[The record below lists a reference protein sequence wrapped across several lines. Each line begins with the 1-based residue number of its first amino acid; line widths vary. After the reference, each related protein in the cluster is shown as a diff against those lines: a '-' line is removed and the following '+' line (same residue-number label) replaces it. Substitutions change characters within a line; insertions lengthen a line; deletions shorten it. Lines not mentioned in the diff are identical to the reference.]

1 MTEYIVANGA
11 NAYTP
16 VIKPML
22 VPVVTKGF
30 MAVMN
35 WKDLTDQLG
44 VRWLLLLKLPV
55 LRYVARCDT
64 MFFVRSTPGLELATA
79 KYSTASLPAL
89 TPSTLWTDPSLLGRC
104 GNTS

>member
-1 MTEYIVANGA
+1 MHVPGTHSFHFADDEYVVAAEWKITLGRQSTGTYTLSCTNGVSVMTEYIVANGA

-44 VRWLLLLKLPV
+44 VR
-55 LRYVARCDT
+55 
-64 MFFVRSTPGLELATA
+64 
-79 KYSTASLPAL
+79 
-89 TPSTLWTDPSLLGRC
+89 
-104 GNTS
+104 